1 MRGSRSTWQAC
12 PFSITLSGGQPHALA
27 RGSREMLA
35 PTVICTLNQSAGP
48 NQRMHRNPR
57 KPRGFMSGD
66 TGAGSAILF
75 VSRDGYCVML
85 KTLSL
90 VGYIGMIG
98 GLLGLLA
105 MHAVFSTSA
114 WVIAIQVAALLVAVW
129 ARVTFGRRSFHVAA
143 NPTKGGLVTWGP
155 YRYIRHPIY
164 TAICVATIAGI
175 AAHWSWKGS
184 VLGNRRR
191 KLGDADIL

>member
-1 MRGSRSTWQAC
+1 
-12 PFSITLSGGQPHALA
+12 
-27 RGSREMLA
+27 
-35 PTVICTLNQSAGP
+35 
-48 NQRMHRNPR
+48 
-57 KPRGFMSGD
+57 
-66 TGAGSAILF
+66 
-75 VSRDGYCVML
+75 ML

-143 NPTKGGLVTWGP
+143 NPTEGGLVTRGP

-175 AAHWSWKGS
+175 AAHWSWKAGLCWGIVVGS
-184 VLGNRRR
+184 LAMRIFCEE
-191 KLGDADIL
+191 ILLVGRYPEYGPVRS